1 MSSSLRYLSNQIRF
15 HVMEGNLLRMVK
27 RGILGS
33 DLRQDCGAPAR
44 WSCGDTPYWVSG
56 SHTQSDRTLMPFE
69 AFGDYPW
76 FLLVLLLVK
85 LRQMWYN
92 Q

>member
-1 MSSSLRYLSNQIRF
+1 ML
-15 HVMEGNLLRMVK
+15 
-27 RGILGS
+27 
-33 DLRQDCGAPAR
+33 
-44 WSCGDTPYWVSG
+44 T
-56 SHTQSDRTLMPFE
+56 PFE

-76 FLLVLLLVK
+76 FVLVLLLVK